1 MAKKKEEDLELED
14 FQLDPELD
22 FDFDSEIDGS
32 FNQEALNPKERSPV
46 TSVLIGA
53 GTEVA
58 SQAINPQLYK
68 NILARGLPE
77 TYGQITGTAS
87 EIVTST
93 NELYN
98 QTVKE
103 LKPRL
108 NKIFINLD
116 KLVPANFQRTK
127 KLLKAAEEKTGE
139 LNYGGAGLGNQTESA
154 VQSVLGDVFQVQVAQ
169 DKVQQI
175 RDVARDE
182 VDRKRYNASTGIS
195 LDMRKDISTMA
206 QYTVNVNQAWQ
217 RKSLELQ
224 VRSYFE
230 SKEFYSKSL
239 ELMKSNQ
246 VQNEAI
252 VKNTALPEYS
262 KIQLSERFLQRGKD
276 RMIDKLY
283 GSGSFVKQG
292 FDRLKSSA
300 SEFTGSLAGNLDLL
314 TMGMDGM
321 VSQKETMDRYA
332 NDPNSGIQI
341 SKAEMMG
348 AAAAQFLTDWV
359 EEKAGNKLKKYVDED
374 NDILEKLAK
383 YAKMAN
389 NPAGFLKQFREGDDW
404 QDKLNDTT
412 TVKGK
417 AFNFLDFIM
426 GHFGEDTPSRTY
438 DTGNSLDTLDDPQEG
453 FTKRA
458 HVSLVDIIPGHL
470 SHIHREIVMLRTG
483 RDAPLIRYD
492 YENGRFAEE
501 REIQKILKDKLASG
515 IRNSSLGSNLDSVLN
530 TFTNDRPTERT
541 MDTGTQD
548 GVKEFFFRL
557 SSEPNVKY
565 DDLDDVKKTRAYQA
579 APDYVKQEID
589 LYYNEIASSEKE
601 HQQSNRLSLGMKR
614 LREETPSSSE
624 AMRQMVKS
632 GYGDLLAKEGLLKR
646 DTDRQRFDVNE
657 PGYQSLLESLTVRSD
672 IHVKEDI
679 TPQTPKGLLDRLD
692 AKIRNRLD
700 PKAAFE
706 GMKKTKLYSYFY
718 KPGVGDGEE
727 HQGPMAQDVRQ
738 QLGEAAAP
746 KGRSIDLQTING
758 SFFAAIQYLGDR
770 YDSLASSIKEEFS
783 KQKAQAEQDKAQA
796 LASTAASTDE
806 APATSEAQ
814 DAAIPKHLRKA
825 KGSRATKTHPVKN
838 NQSEL
843 DYLKIIALNSERT
856 YALLED
862 MVSGEKPI
870 KGAGVSISGEGLFST
885 VSGIVGKLASTMGK
899 TLSLGYNNILKP
911 VGETVGNII
920 QKNKGGFWKGVG
932 DTANWGI
939 KQAGR
944 AFDLAK
950 DTVTNTIPN
959 AIGWVKG
966 KATDALKGISDA
978 FQEYKDIYLPGG
990 LEPVIRAVKIPSGFY
1005 RDEET
1010 GEPLLTFDDIL
1021 KCKNNIVDKAGN
1033 LVLSIEDRAQGLFD
1047 RHGERIKSMAMKLG
1061 GLLANTGLYMFD
1073 KARKLV
1079 SGIFS
1084 GGIKGFEGLKSFFS
1098 EHSFG
1103 NFLKQGA
1110 GGIGDSKSYGV
1121 LVDIRDILLG
1131 EKQSVLGRLKT
1142 EADQAKA
1149 QADEKASAE
1158 IGPQLPLK
1166 VAAQRHAESLID
1178 RFKGPSS
1185 APELVGPT
1193 IPLITRAQRKL
1204 KDTFDTLKAQTQEAQ
1219 VGPMMPTTVAWK
1231 RKAEALMGKQT
1242 ASSKPELVG
1251 PVMPKGE
1258 QLKRGVQA
1266 GKASLFTLLEKL
1278 LKEKEANTDDQV
1290 AEVEIPAQD
1299 AAPQVSRLDKVKQFF
1314 TPKPKPEPVQGP
1326 APELTGPPKPEL
1338 QGPPRPEA
1346 PGKVGKLGKVLG
1358 GAKAIGKG
1366 LLGGAASLAGGLLG
1380 GSNTDTPADKAQVVQ
1395 EGPPKPSL
1403 TTKVKMKL
1411 KRLGKSK
1418 LFNDQDGDGDR
1429 DGGVDDRNEKLKEL
1443 QAKRNKGMLEAD
1455 TTQRYGNESGI
1466 FGKLFDLASNFLGGI
1481 GGKITGLLGSLGGI
1495 LSAVPGLGKIGAMAK
1510 SVFTNP
1516 VGSVLKTGATLFGK
1530 AITSSVGLAGRA
1542 ALMVGGLGLNAVA
1555 SVATTALS
1563 ALASPVI
1570 LGAAAI
1576 AGTAYGIYW
1585 LYKRANRN
1593 NASELERLRLRQY
1606 GFAYNSVVDRFNYM
1620 PYTLEAYLEDGRTG
1634 YSNISKQA
1642 FLLHKK
1648 IKPEE
1653 LLEIFKINPEDK
1665 EKVEAFNVWLEKRF
1679 APVYLNHMTALYKQD
1694 GKAKLSEVDKLSAEK
1709 KLAYLEDARL
1719 ANNDAY
1725 KVDSGFVEGMA
1736 SLDVNSDEI
1745 NASFSNLI
1753 EKLRITAEQA
1763 AKKAAVPDRPKPP
1776 QTPEQK
1782 AAADQ
1787 ALAAK
1792 KPIEAP
1798 APKPASTTVD
1808 TKKFEDVQLGDRAE
1822 GDGAKPTSQPV
1833 EDKAQGMNVKPI
1845 PKADGPMRDGTGG
1858 SQYIR
1863 YSKDATL
1870 NGMSP
1875 TVVKNFMA
1883 MVQEY
1888 GETTGKTVQ
1897 VNDGKRTREQQAAL
1911 ALKYPGKAAKPGRS
1925 LHEFGLAIDINS
1937 TEANAMEKM
1946 GLMRKYG
1953 FTRPMGQE
1961 PWHMEPALIQKSIDK
1976 AKLDPNAAEEMA
1988 ELSKGRGGG
1997 GYGTMP
2003 NAEKYRRNHG
2013 VAMAALSAADK
2024 SVTPQA
2030 EGSVSDDKALTVKAE
2045 TKEQTGQKVLAQEK
2059 PKSLADT
2066 TKDLTQAKTTAAND
2080 PSLSK
2085 ASQIPAGPPKA
2096 LAAKPSEPDSEG
2108 EKTPSLAAT
2117 GKAGNPDVKAVI
2129 EKSAK
2134 RVGVD
2139 PGLLTTFA
2147 AIESSMDPNA
2157 RAPNSR
2163 ARGLMQFMP
2172 ETWEEQL
2179 GKHGKKYN
2187 LSANTSPFD
2196 AEASSLLGGE
2206 YVKSNMK
2213 VISTVKENP
2222 GVVEAYMAHLLGAG
2236 GARII
2241 LSAPPDAIAAE
2252 LRPDAA
2258 KAQRRLFYSAF
2269 GQPFTVRQFY
2279 DKIAKEVKTKAS
2291 AFGINV
2297 PTSGLGLKPGT
2308 GEPGGLKPGSDAM
2321 LPETAAPATPA
2332 KPAPTVTTKASPP
2345 PAAKAFSFDD
2355 RSPASKPAQSGAA
2368 QTSLSVN
2375 MGNMETLMGKLVEIQ
2390 SKSNDYLKEIAQRL
2404 SPEEMGKLA
2413 VAFTAAVPKAE
2424 SKEEATKRKD
2434 QVNMG
2439 RTVNVEPSSLDLRRK
2454 AS

>member
-22 FDFDSEIDGS
+22 FDFDSEINGS

-46 TSVLIGA
+46 TNVLIGA

-58 SQAINPQLYK
+58 AQAVNPQLYK
-68 NILARGLPE
+68 NILSRGLPE

-108 NKIFINLD
+108 NKIFTNLD
-116 KLVPANFQRTK
+116 KLVPDNFRRTK
-127 KLLKAAEEKTGE
+127 DLLKAAEAKTGE
-139 LNYGGAGLGNQTESA
+139 LNYGGSGIGNQTESA
-154 VQSVLGDVFQVQVAQ
+154 VQSVLGDVFKVQVAQ

-195 LDMRKDISTMA
+195 LDMRKDISTLA

-224 VRSYFE
+224 VRTYFE
-230 SKEFYSKSL
+230 TKEYFSKSL
-239 ELMKSNQ
+239 EFLKSNQ
-246 VQNEAI
+246 VQNEAL

-283 GSGSFVKQG
+283 GAGSFVKKG
-292 FDRLKSSA
+292 FDRLKTSA
-300 SEFTGSLAGNLDLL
+300 SEFTGSLAGNLDQL
-314 TMGMDGM
+314 TMGLDGM
-321 VSQKETMDRYA
+321 VSQKETMDRYS
-332 NDPNSGIQI
+332 NDPDSAIKI

-348 AAAAQFLTDWV
+348 SAAAQFMVDWV
-359 EEKAGNKLKKYVDED
+359 EKQASGKLKKYVDDD
-374 NDILEKLAK
+374 NDVLEKLAK

-389 NPAGFLKQFREGDDW
+389 NPAGFLKTFREGDDW
-404 QDKLNDTT
+404 QDKLSDTI

-426 GHFGEDTPSRTY
+426 GHFGEDTPDRTFK
-438 DTGNSLDTLDDPQEG
+438 TGNALDQLDDPEEG
-453 FTKRA
+453 FSKRA
-458 HVSLVDIIPGHL
+458 HISLVDIIPGHL

-483 RDAPLIRYD
+483 NDAPLIRYD

-501 REIQKILKDKLASG
+501 REIQKILKDKLVSG
-515 IRNSSLGSNLDSVLN
+515 IKNSSLGANLTSVAT
-530 TFTNDRPTERT
+530 TFAQDRPTART
-541 MDTGTQD
+541 LDEPTTD
-548 GVKEFFFRL
+548 GIKEFFFRL

-565 DDLDDVKKTRAYQA
+565 SDLEDVKKSRAYQA
-579 APDYVKQEID
+579 APDDVKKEID
-589 LYYNEIASSEKE
+589 LYYTEIATSEKK
-601 HQQSNRLSLGMKR
+601 HQQSNRLGLAMKR
-614 LREETPSSSE
+614 LKEETPSSSE
-624 AMRQMVKS
+624 EMRQMVKS
-632 GYGDLLAKEGLLKR
+632 GYGDLLAKEGLIKR
-646 DTDRQRFDVNE
+646 DTDNQRFDVNE
-657 PGYQSLLESLTVRSD
+657 PGYQSLLESLAVRSD

-679 TPQTPKGLLDRLD
+679 APQTPKGLLDRLD
-692 AKIRNRLD
+692 AKVRNRLD

-738 QLGEAAAP
+738 KLGEAAAP
-746 KGRSIDLQTING
+746 QGRSIDLQTING

-770 YDSLASSIKEEFS
+770 YDSLATSIKGEYA
-783 KQKAQAEQDKAQA
+783 KHKAQAEQDKAQA
-796 LASTAASTDE
+796 LATAPTEPTPSTTEDS
-806 APATSEAQ
+806 
-814 DAAIPKHLRKA
+814 AIPKHLRK
-825 KGSRATKTHPVKN
+825 GQATKAHTVKN

-856 YALLED
+856 FSLLED

-870 KGAGVSISGEGLFST
+870 KGAGVSISGESLFST
-885 VSGIVGKLASTMGK
+885 ISGIVGKLASTMGK
-899 TLSLGYNNILKP
+899 TLSMGYNNVLKP
-911 VGETVGNII
+911 AGEAAGNII
-920 QKNKGGFWKGVG
+920 QKNKAGFWKGVE

-950 DTVTNTIPN
+950 DTVSNTIPN

-966 KATDALKGISDA
+966 KATDALKGISDT
-978 FQEYKDIYLPGG
+978 FQEYKDIYLPDG
-990 LEPVIRAVKIPSGFY
+990 LEPVIRAIKIPSGFY

-1010 GEPLLTFDDIL
+1010 GEPLLTYDDIL

-1033 LVLSIEDRAQGLFD
+1033 LILSTEDRARGLFD
-1047 RHGERIKSMAMKLG
+1047 RHGDRIKSMAMKLG
-1061 GLLANTGLYMFD
+1061 GLLANTGMYMFD

-1079 SGIFS
+1079 SGVLS
-1084 GGIKGFEGLKSFFS
+1084 GGVKGFEGLKSFFS

-1103 NFLKQGA
+1103 SFLKQGP
-1110 GGIGDSKSYGV
+1110 GGLGDGKSYGV

-1149 QADEKASAE
+1149 KADEKAAAA
-1158 IGPQLPLK
+1158 IGPQMPLK

-1178 RFKGPSS
+1178 RFKGPAT
-1185 APELVGPT
+1185 APEMVGPVM
-1193 IPLITRAQRKL
+1193 PLATRAQRKL
-1204 KDTFDTLKAQTQEAQ
+1204 KETFDHLKAQAEEANM
-1219 VGPMMPTTVAWK
+1219 GPMMPSTVAWK
-1231 RKAEALMGKQT
+1231 RKVDAFKAKHVG
-1242 ASSKPELVG
+1242 SPKPELVG
-1251 PVMPKGE
+1251 PVMPKTE
-1258 QLKRGVQA
+1258 QLKRGALATQ
-1266 GKASLFTLLEKL
+1266 ASLSALLEKF
-1278 LKEKEANTDDQV
+1278 LKRKDDDSTGDQV
-1290 AEVEIPAQD
+1290 AEMEVPAQEPV
-1299 AAPQVSRLDKVKQFF
+1299 PQTSRLDKVKQLF
-1314 TPKPKPEPVQGP
+1314 TRKEAPAPVQGP
-1326 APELTGPPKPEL
+1326 APELVGPPKPEIE
-1338 QGPPRPEA
+1338 GPPRPA
-1346 PGKVGKLGKVLG
+1346 TPGKMGKLGKVVG
-1358 GAKAIGKG
+1358 GAKALGKG

-1380 GSNTDTPADKAQVVQ
+1380 GSSAEVPADKAQAVQ

-1429 DGGVDDRNEKLKEL
+1429 DGGIDDRNEKLKEL

-1455 TTQRYGNESGI
+1455 TSQRYGTEGGI
-1466 FGKLFDLASNFLGGI
+1466 FGKLFDLAKNFLGGI

-1495 LSAVPGLGKIGAMAK
+1495 LTAVPGLGKIGAMAK

-1719 ANNDAY
+1719 ASNDAY
-1725 KVDSGFVEGMA
+1725 KVDNGFVEGLA

-1745 NASFSNLI
+1745 NTSFSNLI
-1753 EKLRITAEQA
+1753 EKLRINAEQA
-1763 AKKAAVPDRPKPP
+1763 AKKAALPDRPKPP

-1792 KPIEAP
+1792 KPAEAL
-1798 APKPASTTVD
+1798 PKPPVLA
-1808 TKKFEDVQLGDRAE
+1808 TKKFTDAQLGDRAE
-1822 GDGAKPTSQPV
+1822 GDGVKGDSRPV
-1833 EDKAQGMNVKPI
+1833 EDKAQGMNTKPI
-1845 PKADGPMRDGTGG
+1845 PKADGPMRDGSGAQ
-1858 SQYIR
+1858 QYIR
-1863 YSKDATL
+1863 YDKDATL

-1875 TVVKNFMA
+1875 TIAKNFMA
-1883 MVQEY
+1883 MAQEY
-1888 GETTGKTVQ
+1888 GELTGKTVQ

-1937 TEANAMEKM
+1937 AEADAMEKM

-1953 FTRPMGQE
+1953 FTRPVGQE
-1961 PWHMEPALIQKSIDK
+1961 PWHMEPAVIQKSIDK

-1997 GYGTMP
+1997 GYGTLP
-2003 NAEKYRRNHG
+2003 NAEKYRRNHS
-2013 VAMAALSAADK
+2013 VAMAALGASDK
-2024 SVTPQA
+2024 VVTPKA
-2030 EGSVSDDKALTVKAE
+2030 EGSPTDDKALTVKAE

-2059 PKSLADT
+2059 PKSITDT
-2066 TKDLTQAKTTAAND
+2066 TTSLTRTKTTAAND
-2080 PSLSK
+2080 PGMSK
-2085 ASQIPAGPPKA
+2085 AAQLPEGPPKG
-2096 LAAKPSEPDSEG
+2096 LTSPVPEGEG
-2108 EKTPSLAAT
+2108 EKAPALAST
-2117 GKAGNPDVKAVI
+2117 GKGGASDVRTI
-2129 EKSAK
+2129 LEKSAR

-2139 PGLLTTFA
+2139 PNLLSAFA
-2147 AIESSMDPNA
+2147 AVESSMDPNA

-2172 ETWEEQL
+2172 ETWDEQL

-2187 LSANTSPFD
+2187 LASNTSPFD
-2196 AEASSLLGGE
+2196 AEAASLLGGE
-2206 YVKSNMK
+2206 YLKSNMK
-2213 VISTVKENP
+2213 VVSTVKDNP
-2222 GVVEAYMAHLLGAG
+2222 GITEAYMAHLLGPS
-2236 GARII
+2236 GARI
-2241 LSAPPDAIAAE
+2241 LLGANPNASAAE

-2258 KAQRRLFYSAF
+2258 AGNRRLFYNAY
-2269 GQPFTVRQFY
+2269 GQPYTVKQFY
-2279 DKIAKEVKTKAS
+2279 DNLVKVVKTKAS
-2291 AFGINV
+2291 SFGINV
-2297 PTSGLGLKPGT
+2297 PTAGLGLKPGT
-2308 GEPGGLKPGSDAM
+2308 GEPAGLKPGSDVI
-2321 LPETAAPATPA
+2321 LPASTAPTPSAPAKAAPMVTAKAAPA
-2332 KPAPTVTTKASPP
+2332 
-2345 PAAKAFSFDD
+2345 PAAKTFSFDD

-2375 MGNMETLMGKLVEIQ
+2375 TGNMETLMGKLVEIQ

-2413 VAFTAAVPKAE
+2413 VAFAAAVPKAE